1 MMLGYVR
8 HYQCWNFGQTNDI
21 RHIYLTGVNK
31 LREAIPKGEAPNK
44 GGSKCPKGKNIY
56 KLNWDCILES
66 YAQET
71 VDKCEEKPTLDSK
84 LSSELSIVWNKTT
97 LTTCNPTPLLKEQA
111 KHWWSEVE
119 TVGLSTDAAFAKGL
133 ENFAVLA
140 NGLATRI
147 GCAQKNCNGDLHMAC
162 LVYGNSYSCALE
174 AEAYATAKQCLT
186 TDPDV
191 ENENWFIATAAN
203 KKEAATKAMEAWYN
217 EITTSY
223 MVQATGSQN
232 LLTPSL
238 NIRHFARIVWDLNT
252 QVGCAVHKC
261 GNKFHAVCR
270 YGKGVGVYGSP
281 IYFMGPRACNQC
293 LDKCVDGALCPP

>member
-1 MMLGYVR
+1 MRLLVFLGVLVAGSFATAPD
-8 HYQCWNFGQTNDI
+8 YQCWNFGQTNDI

-162 LVYGNSYSCALE
+162 LVYGKAPTSGQAIYELGEGCADNKECTTYKESKCLKAKKLCE
-174 AEAYATAKQCLT
+174 AGYPGEEAVVPPTAGPEAPPT
-186 TDPDV
+186 TS
-191 ENENWFIATAAN
+191 AST
-203 KKEAATKAMEAWYN
+203 EAAGPGPQPEQPSSTQKP
-217 EITTSY
+217 TTS
-223 MVQATGSQN
+223 M
-232 LLTPSL
+232 
-238 NIRHFARIVWDLNT
+238 
-252 QVGCAVHKC
+252 
-261 GNKFHAVCR
+261 
-270 YGKGVGVYGSP
+270 
-281 IYFMGPRACNQC
+281 MG
-293 LDKCVDGALCPP
+293 